1 MESDPAFGEFLNQGG
16 GSVRGWA
23 TRGPRRGRAQAP
35 GLCAGVLSTDASGG
49 GGTPP
54 PWTPK
59 GAVTT
64 AARSFSRPLEDP

>member
-35 GLCAGVLSTDASGG
+35 GLCAGELSTHASGWGRCPAPVDPEG
-49 GGTPP
+49 GLF
-54 PWTPK
+54 
-59 GAVTT
+59 
-64 AARSFSRPLEDP
+64 RHMLRIE